1 MLKQFQLLRREFQL
15 QAPQK
20 SSFLQFCHTLGLKI
34 DLILL
39 LRHFLTLNYPSFK
52 QQKGNEI
59 YKLQSS
65 QVKRTPQDPIN

>member
-1 MLKQFQLLRREFQL
+1 MLKQFQPLRREFQL
-15 QAPQK
+15 QALK
-20 SSFLQFCHTLGLKI
+20 SSFLQFYHALGLEI

-39 LRHFLTLNYPSFK
+39 LRHFWTLNYPSFK

-65 QVKRTPQDPIN
+65 QVKRTPQDPIH